1 MEFLRIA
8 CRRIKAL
15 FKSKTIE
22 NDMDREMRAHLDLLV
37 EEYEHTGMSPEEAR
51 LAASRRF
58 GNLCRIKEHGRQIR
72 GAGILEDLLRDT
84 RYGVRNLCRTPGFT
98 VTVVLTLAIGIGANT
113 ALFSV
118 IDRLL
123 LRPLPYPQSEQ
134 IMMVYE
140 SLPLLKLDRAVAS
153 PANWLDWQRESR
165 SFEVL
170 AAWRANGMTLTGA
183 GEPERLTGQNVSAE
197 FFDLLRVQ
205 PAQGRTFTMD
215 DDQPGA
221 HRVVVLS
228 DAFWRRRFGGDPN
241 VIGRMIELDAN
252 SYEIVGV
259 MPPGFRFVA
268 PDIDYWAPYGL
279 NRTQDWRRNGGRF
292 INVVG
297 RLKPSV
303 TQPAAQAEMA
313 GIAKQLSAAYTFNR
327 DTSVAV
333 VPLREALTGEV
344 KGSLLM
350 LFAAVGIL
358 VLIACFNVAGML
370 LARSAARR
378 QEMGIRAS
386 LGAGRGAIV
395 RQLLVE
401 SMVLALAGGL
411 SGIVVAR
418 AGVSAL
424 LKFVP
429 RNLIGIT
436 EAPLDGSILLYI
448 TGLSVLT
455 GAIFGLAPAMS
466 TTRRVFTAH
475 LKSTG
480 RSLTTSRAL
489 RQYLVTAQIA
499 MTVVLLC
506 GAGLLTR
513 TLMQL
518 AGTKTGMDAHSV
530 LTMYIQPPERRYD
543 DVQRVQFLKSA
554 IERLRV
560 LPGVQ
565 SVAAASRIPVVG
577 PNSGTVG
584 HIHGMPPLFQ
594 GQDLN
599 AGLRIQD
606 MNSIPISA
614 AGGLLTNVSV
624 VTPGYFKTL
633 GIPILQGREFVES
646 DQRQKAQPVFIVNE
660 ALVSKYLSGQDPLN
674 VSLSVLMAA
683 QNPYGR
689 IVGVVGNV
697 IEGSLRKG
705 AEPTVFYADGN
716 NSAPGVTPGM
726 TIFVR
731 TSGVDLAKT
740 AVQAIRDVDKNQPVT
755 QVRMLENVLG
765 ESVFRERLA
774 AVVSSAFAL
783 TALLLAGLGL
793 YGLLAYSVAER
804 TKEIGIR
811 MALGAK
817 PAAVLQMIMTR
828 GFRLIAAGLL
838 LGLAG
843 AAVVSRFIESLL
855 FGVSTHDPLTFFV
868 VPALLLTIG
877 GISAFI
883 PACRATRV
891 DPMIALRQ
899 D

>member
-1 MEFLRIA
+1 M
-8 CRRIKAL
+8 
-15 FKSKTIE
+15 
-22 NDMDREMRAHLDLLV
+22 
-37 EEYEHTGMSPEEAR
+37 
-51 LAASRRF
+51 
-58 GNLCRIKEHGRQIR
+58 
-72 GAGILEDLLRDT
+72 
-84 RYGVRNLCRTPGFT
+84 RNLRRTPGFT

-134 IMMVYE
+134 LMMVYE
-140 SLPLLKLDRAVAS
+140 SLPLLKLDRAPVS

-165 SFEVL
+165 SFEAL
-170 AAWRANGMTLTGA
+170 AAWSANGMTLTGA
-183 GEPERLTGQNVSAE
+183 GEPERLNGQNVSAE
-197 FFDLLRVQ
+197 FFDLLRVR
-205 PAQGRTFTMD
+205 PSLGRTFTMD
-215 DDQPGA
+215 DDQPRA
-221 HRVVVLS
+221 HRVVVVS
-228 DAFWRRRFGGDPN
+228 DGFWRRRFGENPN
-241 VIGRMIELDAN
+241 IIGKTIELDAN
-252 SYEIVGV
+252 DYEIVGV
-259 MPPGFRFVA
+259 MPTGFRFVS

-279 NRTQDWRRNGGRF
+279 SRAQDWRRNGGRF

-297 RLKPSV
+297 RLKPSI
-303 TQPAAQAEMA
+303 TQSVAKAEMA
-313 GIAKQLSAAYTFNR
+313 GIASQLSATYTFNR
-327 DTSVAV
+327 GTSVTV

-344 KGSLLM
+344 KASLLM

-358 VLIACFNVAGML
+358 VLISCFNVASML

-378 QEMGIRAS
+378 QEIAIRAS

-429 RNLIGIT
+429 RNLLGIT

-448 TGLSVLT
+448 TALSVLT

-475 LKSTG
+475 LKSMG
-480 RSLTTSRAL
+480 RSFTTSSKL
-489 RQYLVTAQIA
+489 RQHLVTAQIA
-499 MTVVLLC
+499 MTVILLC

-518 AGTKTGMDAHSV
+518 AATKTGMDAHRV
-530 LTMYIQPPERRYD
+530 LTMYMQPAERRYD
-543 DVQRVQFLKSA
+543 DVQRVQFFKSA

-584 HIHGMPPLFQ
+584 HIRGMPPLFQ

-614 AGGLLTNVSV
+614 AGGLLCNVSV

-633 GIPILQGREFVES
+633 GIPVLQGREFVES
-646 DQRQKAQPVFIVNE
+646 DQHQNAQPVFIVNE
-660 ALVSKYLSGQDPLN
+660 ALVSKYLTGQDPLN

-705 AEPTVFYADGN
+705 AEPTVFYEDGN

-731 TSGVDLAKT
+731 TSGVDVAKT
-740 AVQAIRDVDKNQPVT
+740 AVQAIHEVDKNQPVT
-755 QVRMLENVLG
+755 QVRMLEDVLG

-817 PAAVLQMIMTR
+817 PAAVLRIIMTR
-828 GFRLIAAGLL
+828 GFRLISAGLL

-843 AAVVSRFIESLL
+843 ATVVSRFIESLL
-855 FGVSTHDPLTFFV
+855 FGVSIHDPLTFLV
-868 VPALLLTIG
+868 VPALLLAVG
-877 GISAFI
+877 GVSAFI
-883 PACRATRV
+883 PAHRATRV

>member
-1 MEFLRIA
+1 MEFLRA
-8 CRRIKAL
+8 AYRRVKAL
-15 FKSKTIE
+15 FLGKALDS
-22 NDMDREMRAHLDLLV
+22 DMDREMRAHLDLLV
-37 EEYEHTGMSPEEAR
+37 EEYERTGMSPEEAR
-51 LAASRRF
+51 RAASRRF
-58 GNLCRIKEHGRQIR
+58 GNLLRIKERGRDIR
-72 GAGILEDLLRDT
+72 GAGILEDLLRDA
-84 RYGVRNLCRTPGFT
+84 RNAMRNLRRTPGFT

-123 LRPLPYPQSEQ
+123 LRPLPYPQGEQ
-134 IMMVYE
+134 LMMVYE
-140 SLPLLKLDRAVAS
+140 TLPLLKLEHADVS

-165 SFEVL
+165 SFEAL
-170 AAWRANGMTLTGA
+170 AAWSANAMTLTGE
-183 GEPERLTGQNVSAE
+183 GEPQRLNGQAVSAE
-197 FFDLLRVQ
+197 FFDLLRV
-205 PAQGRTFTMD
+205 PPSLGRTFTMD
-215 DDQPGA
+215 DDQPDT

-228 DAFWRRRFGGDPN
+228 GGFWRRRFGGAPN
-241 VIGRMIELDAN
+241 VIGKTIELDAN
-252 SYEIVGV
+252 AYEIVGV
-259 MPPGFRFVA
+259 MPSGFRLVS
-268 PDIDYWAPYGL
+268 PDADYWVPYGL
-279 NRTQDWRRNGGRF
+279 SRTRNWRQTSGRF

-297 RLKPSV
+297 RLKPSI
-303 TQPAAQAEMA
+303 TQSVAQAEMA
-313 GIAKQLSAAYTFNR
+313 GIARQLSAAYTFNR
-327 DTSVAV
+327 DTSVSV
-333 VPLREALTGEV
+333 VGLREALTGEV
-344 KGSLLM
+344 KASLLT

-358 VLIACFNVAGML
+358 VLIACFNVASML

-378 QEMGIRAS
+378 QDFAIRAS

-401 SMVLALAGGL
+401 SMVLAFAGGL
-411 SGIVVAR
+411 SGVVVAR

-424 LKFVP
+424 LKFIP
-429 RNLIGIT
+429 QNLMGIT
-436 EAPLDGSILLYI
+436 EVPLDGSILLYI

-455 GAIFGLAPAMS
+455 GSIFGLAPAMS

-475 LKSTG
+475 LRGMG
-480 RSLTTSRAL
+480 RSFTTSSKL
-489 RQYLVTAQIA
+489 RQHLVTAQIA

-513 TLMQL
+513 SLMQL
-518 AGTKTGMDAHSV
+518 VGTKTGMDAHGV
-530 LTMYIQPPERRYD
+530 LTMYMQPPERRYD
-543 DVQRVQFLKSA
+543 DVQRVQLFKNV

-565 SVAAASRIPVVG
+565 LVAAASSIPVIG
-577 PNSGTVG
+577 PDPVTVA

-599 AGLRIQD
+599 AGLRVQD
-606 MNSIPISA
+606 INSIPISA
-614 AGGLLTNVSV
+614 AGGLLPHARV
-624 VTPGYFKTL
+624 VAPGYFKTL
-633 GIPILQGREFVES
+633 GIPVLQGREFVES
-646 DQRQKAQPVFIVNE
+646 DQRENAQPVFIVNE
-660 ALVSKYLSGQDPLN
+660 ALASKYLAGQDPLSA
-674 VSLSVLMAA
+674 SLSVLMSDR
-683 QNPYGR
+683 NPYGR

-697 IEGSLRKG
+697 IEGSLRKA

-716 NSAPGVTPGM
+716 NSAGGFAPGM
-726 TIFVR
+726 TIFIR
-731 TSGVDLAKT
+731 SSGVDVAKA
-740 AVQAIRDVDKNQPVT
+740 AVQAIREVDKNQPVT
-755 QVRMLENVLG
+755 QLRMLEDVLG

-817 PAAVLQMIMTR
+817 PAAVLRMIMTQ
-828 GFRLIAAGLL
+828 GFRLIVAGLL

-843 AAVVSRFIESLL
+843 ATAVSRLIESLL
-855 FGVSTHDPLTFFV
+855 FGVSIHDPLTFFI
-868 VPALLLTIG
+868 VPALLLTVG

-883 PACRATRV
+883 PAHRATRV